1 MNQQRPP
8 APGAETIAPFS
19 PASRPSPPGGLRP
32 ALTPA
37 AGGTGPHL
45 PGTGHEGRSTI
56 QDPPNRGL
64 HGLGGLPIAHDGV
77 VLWTAGDPDRLYAL
91 EWFGSEDDGP
101 EEFPPASR
109 LRVTPAG

>member
-45 PGTGHEGRSTI
+45 PGTDTKDAQQFKIHLTEVSTVWGDC
-56 QDPPNRGL
+56 QFVRGSWSGSL
-64 HGLGGLPIAHDGV
+64 LGGCV
-77 VLWTAGDPDRLYAL
+77 
-91 EWFGSEDDGP
+91 
-101 EEFPPASR
+101 
-109 LRVTPAG
+109 